1 MSSEKSARALA
12 DIEYHLDLIEE
23 FTAGMDVQAFAGD
36 IKTLYA
42 TVRCLEII
50 SEASR
55 RSSTSFKAR
64 QDNLPWRQIA
74 SAGNVYRHDY
84 EDVEAEIIWKTISVD
99 IIPLRRAVSAELS

>member
-23 FTAGMDVQAFAGD
+23 FTAGMDVQAFAED

-42 TVRCLEII
+42 VVRCLEII

-55 RSSTSFKAR
+55 RLTASFKAR
-64 QDNLPWRQIA
+64 HDDLPWKQIA
-74 SAGNVYRHDY
+74 GAGNVYRHDY
-84 EDVEAEIIWKTISVD
+84 ENVEAQVIWKTISVD
-99 IIPLRRAVSAELS
+99 IIPLRRAVASELS